1 MERKTMGSFIAVL
14 RKSKGYTQKQLAD
27 MLGVSDKTVSHWERD
42 ESAPDISMLPV
53 IADIFGV
60 TCDEIIRGQK
70 NTEFTEAE
78 TLTNQKS
85 EKQLKYLL
93 NKRFTKYKIQTII
106 SLGVSGAGLAF
117 SLFLYWS
124 FAKSP
129 FYIGLVFTIAALC
142 CLIVFDILFKQSLSA
157 DEFEKEQLS
166 PFIQKSRRMFFSA
179 LVLIFSLQGFT
190 LPDIV
195 NWDFLP
201 GGFLVS
207 LTIAALG
214 FALMILSGIID
225 APKGLKAIRS
235 IKPKTVKIWLLRL
248 AAVGLCF
255 VLVFSSVCVT
265 DNLKS
270 RFSQEQK
277 PSLTFTDKDEF
288 IEYMETEKSMPQYL
302 DSMAVTQRLDESYD
316 MDGYIVRDEQYGHA
330 YADTTLKFKF
340 TWRNLEVSDYY
351 IDMRTDGY
359 IIEVVT
365 YEDVN
370 ARTEY
375 TEKMDMIFYIS
386 IPVSIILSFAA
397 YKLLRRKI
405 EG

>member
-14 RKSKGYTQKQLAD
+14 RKSKGYTQRQLAD

-42 ESAPDISMLPV
+42 ESAPDISMLPI

-70 NTEFTEAE
+70 NTEFAEAE
-78 TLTNQKS
+78 PTANPKS

-93 NKRFTKYKIQTII
+93 EKRFTKYKIQTII

-117 SLFLYWS
+117 SMFLYWS

-142 CLIVFDILFKQSLSA
+142 CLVVFDILFKQSLSA
-157 DEFEKEQLS
+157 EEFEKEQLS
-166 PFIQKSRRMFFSA
+166 PFRQKGRRMFFSA
-179 LVLIFSLQGFT
+179 LLLISAIQGFT

-201 GGFLVS
+201 GGFLFS
-207 LTIAALG
+207 LTIAAVG
-214 FALMILSGIID
+214 FGIMILSGIID
-225 APKGLKAIRS
+225 APKGLKSIKE
-235 IKPKTVKIWLLRL
+235 IKPKTIKIWLLRL
-248 AAVGLCF
+248 ASVAFCF
-255 VLVFSSVCVT
+255 ILIFSSVCMT

-270 RFSQEQK
+270 RFSLKQT
-277 PSLTFTDKDEF
+277 PSVTFTDKDEF
-288 IEYMETEKSMPQYL
+288 IEYMETEKPMPYY
-302 DSMAVTQRLDESYD
+302 DSMAVTQRFDEIFD
-316 MDGYIVRDEQYGHA
+316 MNGYIVRDEEYCSPDGENE
-330 YADTTLKFKF
+330 LELKF

-370 ARTEY
+370 ERIEY
-375 TEKMDMIFYIS
+375 SKKMETVFYLS
-386 IPVSIILSFAA
+386 IPASVVLSFAA

>member
-1 MERKTMGSFIAVL
+1 MERKTMGAFIAVL
-14 RKSKGYTQKQLAD
+14 RKSKGYTQRQLAD

-70 NTEFTEAE
+70 NAEITEAE
-78 TLTNQKS
+78 PSANPKS
-85 EKQLKYLL
+85 GKQLKYLL
-93 NKRFTKYKIQTII
+93 EKRFTKYKIQSII

-117 SLFLYWS
+117 SMFLYWS

-157 DEFEKEQLS
+157 EEFEEEQLS
-166 PFIQKSRRMFFSA
+166 PFRQRGKRMFFSA
-179 LVLIFSLQGFT
+179 LVMIFSVQGFT

-201 GGFLVS
+201 DGFLFS
-207 LTIAALG
+207 FTIAAVG
-214 FALMILSGIID
+214 FAIMIISGIID
-225 APKGLKAIRS
+225 APKGVKALKE

-248 AAVGLCF
+248 ASLCLCF
-255 VLVFSSVCVT
+255 ILMFASVTAT
-265 DNLKS
+265 DNRKS
-270 RFSQEQK
+270 RFSQKQT
-277 PSLTFTDKDEF
+277 PSITFTDKDEF
-288 IEYMETEKSMPQYL
+288 IEYMETEKPMPQYL
-302 DSMAVTQRLDESYD
+302 DSMAVTQRFDESFD
-316 MDGYIVRDEQYGHA
+316 MDGYVVRNEQYGHA
-330 YADTTLKFKF
+330 YSDTTLKLKF

-370 ARTEY
+370 ARIEY
-375 TEKMDMIFYIS
+375 NEKMDMVFYLS
-386 IPVSIILSFAA
+386 IPVSVVLSFAA